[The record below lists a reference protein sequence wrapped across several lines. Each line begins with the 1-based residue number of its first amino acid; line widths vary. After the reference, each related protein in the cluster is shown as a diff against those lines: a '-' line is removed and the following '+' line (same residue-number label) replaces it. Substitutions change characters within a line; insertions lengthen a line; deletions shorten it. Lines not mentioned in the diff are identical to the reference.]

1 MRHVYRI
8 CLPLR
13 DRRTRRTLAE
23 EEAVAAGDVVLEV
36 LQEAPAEAYTRRAAT
51 MQRTLETAQTAEV
64 EAAEAGV
71 EGVAEEGVVIGTEHS
86 RKARALANLSPHSY
100 LLLLAS

>member
-1 MRHVYRI
+1 VHQT

-23 EEAVAAGDVVLEV
+23 EEAVAAGDVVLEA
-36 LQEAPAEAYTRRAAT
+36 LPEAPAEAYTRRPAT

-86 RKARALANLSPHSY
+86 RKARALHNLSPHSS